1 MDCENIANWSFAALV
16 QTCVE
21 PAVEEGVV
29 AGGAHG
35 EHVGDEE
42 GHVEI
47 LPTIWRKEVGW
58 VIHVAW
64 TDSWCM

>member
-1 MDCENIANWSFAALV
+1 MQDEEQSNNIIVNV
-16 QTCVE
+16 CTCVQ

-42 GHVEI
+42 GDVEI
-47 LPTIWRKEVGW
+47 LPTI
-58 VIHVAW
+58 
-64 TDSWCM
+64 